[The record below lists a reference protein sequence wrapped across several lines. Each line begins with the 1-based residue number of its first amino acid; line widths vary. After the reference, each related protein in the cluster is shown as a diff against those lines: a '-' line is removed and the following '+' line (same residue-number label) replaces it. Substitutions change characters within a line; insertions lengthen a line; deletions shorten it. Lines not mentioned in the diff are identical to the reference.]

1 MNKDLLPH
9 FLIVGAPKCGTTS
22 LHYYISQHPDINTSP
37 KEIHFFG
44 DDLQYKTARPSL
56 TEYQSHFKLTGL
68 NGDASVWYLYSNSIF
83 KELRSKGI
91 KPKIIILIRR
101 PVEVAY
107 SLHSQNIVDANEDVL
122 LFENALALESDR
134 IKGVNLPK
142 NVDPPRTV
150 LYQDTANFFPRIKK
164 FQNELGKENVWVGL
178 QENLKS
184 NPALFLQELEAFL
197 GLTNFNDYDF
207 TRQNEN
213 KSVKSKKINQ
223 LIKKAGKSQIALF
236 RFIIP
241 FKGLRKKIVDKI
253 YFGNLQVTNR
263 NKLSKSTKQE
273 LQQKFNPGIIQLNK
287 IIEPDISHWIITQNK

>member
-22 LHYYISQHPDINTSP
+22 LHYYISQHPDVNISP

-44 DDLQYKTARPSL
+44 NDLQYKTERPSL
-56 TEYQSHFKLTGL
+56 TEYQSHFKSTGL
-68 NGDASVWYLYSNSIF
+68 NGDASVWYLYSDSIF
-83 KELRSKGI
+83 EELQSKGI
-91 KPKIIILIRR
+91 KPKIIILLRK

-122 LFENALALESDR
+122 SFEKALALEDDR

-150 LYQDTANFFPRIKK
+150 LYQDTANFFPRVKK
-164 FQNELGKENVWVGL
+164 FQDELGKENVWVGL

-184 NPALFLQELEAFL
+184 NPALFLKELEAFL
-197 GLTNFNDYDF
+197 GLTNFKTYDF

-241 FKGLRKKIVDKI
+241 FKHIRKKIVDQV
-253 YFGNLQVTNR
+253 YFGNLEVTNR
-263 NKLSKSTKQE
+263 TELSKSTKQDLE
-273 LQQKFNPGIIQLNK
+273 QQFNTGIIKLNE
-287 IIEPDISHWIITQNK
+287 IIDPDISHWIIAQNK

>member
-22 LHYYISQHPDINTSP
+22 LHYYISQHPDVNISP

-44 DDLQYKTARPSL
+44 NDLQYKTERPSL
-56 TEYQSHFKLTGL
+56 TEYQSHFKSTGL
-68 NGDASVWYLYSNSIF
+68 NGDASVWYLYSDSIF
-83 KELRSKGI
+83 EELQSKGI
-91 KPKIIILIRR
+91 KPKIIILLRK

-122 LFENALALESDR
+122 SFEKALALEDDR

-150 LYQDTANFFPRIKK
+150 LYQDTANFFPRVKK
-164 FQNELGKENVWVGL
+164 FQDELGKENVWVGL

-184 NPALFLQELEAFL
+184 NPALFLKELEAFL
-197 GLTNFNDYDF
+197 GLTNFKTYDF

-241 FKGLRKKIVDKI
+241 FKHIKKKIVDQV
-253 YFGNLQVTNR
+253 YFGNLEVTNR
-263 NKLSKSTKQE
+263 TELSKSTKQDLE
-273 LQQKFNPGIIQLNK
+273 QQFNTGIIKLNE
-287 IIEPDISHWIITQNK
+287 IIDPDISHWIIAQNK